1 MYCFCKVYSIHL
13 HNNDVAFHD
22 LIAFLSSEYSQS
34 ALLPAFFMHEKKSLI
49 EGLIY
54 YICFFAK
61 FQVSLHISSSV
72 FSATHPNCS
81 FARVGSA

>member
-1 MYCFCKVYSIHL
+1 MYCFCIVYSIHL

-22 LIAFLSSEYSQS
+22 LIAFLSSGYSQS
-34 ALLPAFFMHEKKSLI
+34 TSLLSFFMHEKSPSFERLKC
-49 EGLIY
+49 

>member
-34 ALLPAFFMHEKKSLI
+34 ALLPAFFIHEKRGCLEI
-49 EGLIY
+49 
-54 YICFFAK
+54 
-61 FQVSLHISSSV
+61 
-72 FSATHPNCS
+72 NDS
-81 FARVGSA
+81 FPK

>member
-34 ALLPAFFMHEKKSLI
+34 ALLPAFFMHEKSPSLRDS
-49 EGLIY
+49 
-54 YICFFAK
+54 YITYVSLQSSKYLCTYH
-61 FQVSLHISSSV
+61 QVSFQPPILTVLLHE
-72 FSATHPNCS
+72 
-81 FARVGSA
+81 